1 MCGIAGLFG
10 ASPGADRQAL
20 VTRMAARIRHRGPD
34 GEGVFVDARAALG
47 HVRLSIIDAE
57 GGAQP
62 MHSRDQRYVLT
73 FNGEIYNYLE
83 LRTELEADGVAFETH
98 SDTEVLLAMLVRH
111 GSDALPRLNGMFSF
125 AFYDRRDGGWLL
137 ARDPF
142 GIKPLYVAELA
153 DGLLFASEIKALW
166 EHPAMQARLSWPAL
180 QEYLTFQY
188 CLLGR
193 TLFAGVRQLM
203 PGTFMRGHGQH
214 IEQQAA
220 YWRLNYEIDETRAP
234 DSYVEEL
241 GALLD
246 DSARLQIRS
255 DVPLGAYVSGG
266 IDSSVVACL
275 AARQMGRALPLFH
288 GRFDAGQA
296 YDESHWARQV
306 ADAIGVP
313 LCEVTPSAQQF
324 VDEMPRL
331 IYMLD
336 EPLAGPGVFPQA
348 VVSRLAA
355 GAVKVV
361 LGGPGGDELFGGYT
375 RYLIGYLEQALKGA
389 MYGTQEEGRHVVTL
403 ATVIENL
410 PMLRGYEPLLQHFWR
425 DGLFA
430 PMDSRYFRLID
441 RGSDMDQLL
450 SDDARALIDS
460 EQVFAE
466 FQAVFNDPQTHSYI
480 NKMTHF
486 DQATFLPALLQVE
499 DRVSMAVSLEARVP
513 LLDTRIAELVASM
526 PPAIKFA
533 HGTSKHVLKRAA
545 RKFLPTSIV
554 ERQDKMGFP
563 VPLNEWLK
571 GGPVRDF
578 VRDVLLGTASRER
591 GLFRPAAL
599 EKLVDHERPFG
610 RQLWGALC
618 LELWHQRFV
627 DGRP

>member
-1 MCGIAGLFG
+1 MFG
-10 ASPGADRQAL
+10 PSGGDARRAL
-20 VTRMAARIRHRGPD
+20 VARMSVRIRHRGPD
-34 GEGVFVDARAALG
+34 GEGAFVDARAAIG
-47 HVRLSIIDAE
+47 HVRLAIIDAE

-62 MHSRDQRYVLT
+62 MHSRCQRYVLS

-83 LRTELEADGVAFETH
+83 LRAELQALGEHFTTS
-98 SDTEVLLAMLVRH
+98 SDTEVLLAMLVRY
-111 GSDALPRLNGMFSF
+111 GTDALRRLNGMFAF
-125 AFYDRRDGGWLL
+125 AFFDRHEGRWML

-142 GIKPLYVAELA
+142 GIKPLYVAEVP

-166 EHPAMQARLSWPAL
+166 EHPHMQPRLQWAAL

-188 CLLGR
+188 CLAGR
-193 TLFAGVRQLM
+193 TLFAGVRQLL
-203 PGTFMRGHGQH
+203 PGTYMCGRGAR
-214 IEQQAA
+214 IEHETQ
-220 YWRLNYEIDETRAP
+220 YWRLSYEVDDRRAP
-234 DSYVEEL
+234 DTYVEEL

-255 DVPLGAYVSGG
+255 DVPVGAYASGG

-275 AARQMGRALPLFH
+275 AARQTGRPLPLFH
-288 GRFDAGQA
+288 GRFDAGIA
-296 YDESHWARQV
+296 YDESRWAQV
-306 ADAIGVP
+306 VACALGSP
-313 LCEVTPSAQQF
+313 LQQVTPTAQQF
-324 VDEMPRL
+324 ADEMPRL

-348 VVSRLAA
+348 IVSRLAA
-355 GAVKVV
+355 RFVKVV
-361 LGGPGGDELFGGYT
+361 LGGQGGDELFGGYT

-389 MYGTQEEGRHVVTL
+389 MYGTQEEGQHVVTL

-430 PMDSRYFRLID
+430 PMDARYFRLID

-450 SDDARALIDS
+450 TDDARGRIDR
-460 EQVFAE
+460 EAVFAE
-466 FQAVFNDPQTHSYI
+466 FQAVFNDPQTRSYI

-499 DRVSMAVSLEARVP
+499 DRVSMAVSIEARVP

-545 RKFLPTSIV
+545 RKLLPESIV
-554 ERQDKMGFP
+554 GRQDKMGFP

-578 VRDVLLGTASRER
+578 VRDVLLGTASRQR
-591 GLFRPAAL
+591 GLFRPDAL

-618 LELWHQRFV
+618 LELWHRQFV
-627 DGRP
+627 DQAP